1 MENQKILLTKAKY
14 LLYQGI
20 YYCSEIRYIFNL

>member
-1 MENQKILLTKAKY
+1 MENQKIVLEKIKY
-14 LLYQGI
+14 IMYQGM

>member
-1 MENQKILLTKAKY
+1 MEKQKIIFEKVKY
-14 LLYQGI
+14 IVYQGM

>member
-1 MENQKILLTKAKY
+1 MGNQKILLEKIKY
-14 LLYQGI
+14 FAYQGM